1 MPIEFKA
8 KAARAALKNEDAL
21 SESAT
26 RSGGVHRRGSMG
38 FLPFFNI
45 FYWYLHVQILLSEA
59 T

>member
-26 RSGGVHRRGSMG
+26 RSGGVHRRGSIG
-38 FLPFFNI
+38 FFTVF
-45 FYWYLHVQILLSEA
+45 
-59 T
+59 